1 MPLSTPERF
10 GARTAASLTHDLT
23 SKKSDIRGRAVEALL
38 LGALLTSLLVLVALV
53 VNLVQRAWPVLDNRL
68 GDFLSS
74 GLDASNA
81 AEAGV
86 WQAIRGTV
94 TMAVIVSLVAFPLGI
109 ACAVYLEEYAS
120 RSVLARLTRINVRN
134 LAGVP
139 SIVYGILGLAVFVKF
154 AGGVTG
160 GRTVI
165 AGGLTLS
172 ILVLPVVII
181 TASEALRAVPRSI
194 REGALGVGATQWETV
209 RSHVLPS
216 AAPGILTG
224 TVLAL
229 SRAAGEA
236 APLLLVGG
244 VTGLLTTGNQGLWEQ
259 ITQGGFTSMPVAIF
273 SYARQTGAEFQAV
286 TGAASLILLILV
298 VVINSLAIWLRNRFD
313 RKW

>member
-1 MPLSTPERF
+1 VSALLILLALILSVLENAWPILSTRF
-10 GARTAASLTHDLT
+10 
-23 SKKSDIRGRAVEALL
+23 
-38 LGALLTSLLVLVALV
+38 
-53 VNLVQRAWPVLDNRL
+53 

-74 GLDASNA
+74 GLDASDA
-81 AEAGV
+81 SSAGV
-86 WQAIRGTV
+86 WQAMRGTL
-94 TMAVIVSLVAFPLGI
+94 TMAIIVSLVAFPLGV
-109 ACAVYLEEYAS
+109 ACAVYLEEYAGKS
-120 RSVLARLTRINVRN
+120 LLARLTRINVRN

-154 AGGVTG
+154 AGGLTG

-172 ILVLPVVII
+172 VLVLPIVII

-194 REGALGVGATQWETV
+194 REGALGVGATQWETI
-209 RSHVLPS
+209 RSHVLPA

-224 TVLAL
+224 TVLSL

-273 SYARQTGAEFQAV
+273 SYARQTGADFQAV
-286 TGAASLILLILV
+286 TGAASLVLLVLV
-298 VVINSLAIWLRNRFD
+298 VLINAIAILLRNRFEK
-313 RKW
+313 RW

>member
-1 MPLSTPERF
+1 MALATPASH
-10 GARTAASLTHDLT
+10 GATTAASLTAELT
-23 SKKSDIRGRAVEALL
+23 GAKRDVRGRAVEVVLLATLAL
-38 LGALLTSLLVLVALV
+38 SLLILVALV
-53 VNLVQRAWPVLDNRL
+53 VNLVQRAWPVLSGRL

-86 WQAIRGTV
+86 WQAIRGTL
-94 TMAVIVSLVAFPLGI
+94 TLAVIVAIVAFPLGI
-109 ACAVYLEEYAS
+109 ACAVFLEEYAS
-120 RSVLARLTRINVRN
+120 KSFFARLIRINVRN

-139 SIVYGILGLAVFVKF
+139 SIVYGILGLTIFVKF
-154 AGGVTG
+154 ADGITG

-165 AGGLTLS
+165 SGGLALAV
-172 ILVLPVVII
+172 LVLPVVII
-181 TASEALRAVPRSI
+181 TASEALRAVPQSI
-194 REGALGVGATQWETV
+194 REGAYGVGATRWETV

-244 VTGLLTTGNQGLWEQ
+244 ITGLLRTGDQGLWEQ
-259 ITQGGFTSMPVAIF
+259 ITKGGFTSMPVAIF
-273 SYARQTGAEFQAV
+273 SYARQTGADFQAV

-298 VVINSLAIWLRNRFD
+298 VLINALAIWLRNRFEK
-313 RKW
+313 RW

>member
-1 MPLSTPERF
+1 MALTTPERF
-10 GARTAASLTHDLT
+10 GAGTAASLTRDLT
-23 SKKSDIRGRAVEALL
+23 SKKSDMRGRTVEALL
-38 LGALLTSLLVLVALV
+38 LGALLMSLLVLVALV
-53 VNLVQRAWPVLDNRL
+53 VNLFQRAWPILDTRL

-120 RSVLARLTRINVRN
+120 RSALARLTRINVRN

-154 AGGVTG
+154 AGGITG

-273 SYARQTGAEFQAV
+273 SYARQTGADFQAV
-286 TGAASLILLILV
+286 TGAASLILLLLV

>member
-1 MPLSTPERF
+1 MALTTPNQFGADAASNLTARLTSAKRDVKGRVVEWALLSTL
-10 GARTAASLTHDLT
+10 ALTM
-23 SKKSDIRGRAVEALL
+23 II
-38 LGALLTSLLVLVALV
+38 LVALV
-53 VNLVQRAWPVLDNRL
+53 VNLVDRAWPVLDGRL

-86 WQAIRGTV
+86 WQAIRGTL
-94 TMAVIVSLVAFPLGI
+94 TLAVIVALVAFPLGI
-109 ACAVYLEEYAS
+109 ACAVYLEEYARAS
-120 RSVLARLTRINVRN
+120 RSARLIRINVRN

-139 SIVYGILGLAVFVKF
+139 SIVYGILGLTIFVKF
-154 AGGVTG
+154 AGGITG

-172 ILVLPVVII
+172 VLVLPVVVI
-181 TASEALRAVPRSI
+181 TASEALRAVPQSI
-194 REGALGVGATQWETV
+194 REGAMGVGATQWETV

-244 VTGLLTTGNQGLWEQ
+244 ITGLLRTGDLGIWEQ
-259 ITQGGFTSMPVAIF
+259 ITKGGFTSMPVAIF
-273 SYARQTGAEFQAV
+273 SYARQTGADFQAV

-298 VVINSLAIWLRNRFD
+298 ILINGLAIWMRNRFE
-313 RKW
+313 RHW

>member
-23 SKKSDIRGRAVEALL
+23 SKKSDIRGRTVEALL

>member
-1 MPLSTPERF
+1 MALTTPARF
-10 GARTAASLTHDLT
+10 GADSASNLTERLT
-23 SKKSDIRGRAVEALL
+23 GSKRDIKGRVVEWSLLSTLL
-38 LGALLTSLLVLVALV
+38 LSLLILVALL
-53 VNLVQRAWPVLDNRL
+53 VNLMDRAWPVFDARF

-81 AEAGV
+81 ATAGV
-86 WQAIRGTV
+86 WQAIRGTL
-94 TMAVIVSLVAFPLGI
+94 TLAVIVAIVAFPLGI
-109 ACAVYLEEYAS
+109 ACAVYLEEYAARS
-120 RSVLARLTRINVRN
+120 RLARLIRINVRN

-139 SIVYGILGLAVFVKF
+139 SIVYGILGLSIFVKF
-154 AGGVTG
+154 ADGITG

-172 ILVLPVVII
+172 VLVLPVVII
-181 TASEALRAVPRSI
+181 TASEALRAVPSSI

-244 VTGLLTTGNQGLWEQ
+244 LTGLLRTGNLSIWEQ

-273 SYARQTGAEFQAV
+273 SYARQTGADFQAV
-286 TGAASLILLILV
+286 TAASSVILLVLV
-298 VVINSLAIWLRNRFD
+298 IAMNGLAIWLRNRFE
-313 RKW
+313 RSW

>member
-1 MPLSTPERF
+1 MAVATPSRF
-10 GARTAASLTHDLT
+10 GARSAAELTDRIT
-23 SKKSDIRGRAVEALL
+23 GGKRDVRGRIVEWILLSTLALTL
-38 LGALLTSLLVLVALV
+38 LILVALV
-53 VNLVQRAWPVLDNRL
+53 VNLVDRAWPILNGRL

-81 AEAGV
+81 QEAGV

-94 TMAVIVSLVAFPLGI
+94 TLAAIVIVVAFPLEI
-109 ACAVYLEEYAS
+109 SCAVYLEEYAQRS
-120 RSVLARLTRINVRN
+120 RLARLIRINVRN

-139 SIVYGILGLAVFVKF
+139 SIVYGILGLTIFVKF
-154 AGGVTG
+154 AGDITG

-165 AGGLTLS
+165 AGGLTLAV
-172 ILVLPVVII
+172 LVLPVVVI
-181 TASEALRAVPRSI
+181 TASEALRAVPQSI
-194 REGALGVGATQWETV
+194 REGAMGVGATQWETV

-244 VTGLLTTGNQGLWEQ
+244 ITGLLRTGNASIWEQ
-259 ITQGGFTSMPVAIF
+259 ITSGGFTSMPVAIF
-273 SYARQTGAEFQAV
+273 SYARQTGADFQAV
-286 TGAASLILLILV
+286 TGAASLILLVLV
-298 VVINSLAIWLRNRFD
+298 IIINGLAIWLRNRFE
-313 RKW
+313 RNW

>member
-1 MPLSTPERF
+1 MRLSTPSSTG
-10 GARTAASLTHDLT
+10 GATAASLTAQLSQ
-23 SKKSDIRGRAVEALL
+23 SKHRFRERIVEIVLLSALL
-38 LGALLTSLLVLVALV
+38 LTLITLVALI
-53 VNLVQRAWPVLDNRL
+53 VNLTQTGWPVLSERL
-68 GDFLSS
+68 GSFLSS

-81 AEAGV
+81 KEAGV
-86 WQAIRGTV
+86 WQAIRGTLTLAIIV
-94 TMAVIVSLVAFPLGI
+94 TIVAFPLGI
-109 ACAVYLEEYAS
+109 ASAIYLEEFAGTS
-120 RSVLARLTRINVRN
+120 RLTRIIRVNVRN

-139 SIVYGILGLAVFVKF
+139 SIVYGILGLSLWVKF
-154 AGGVTG
+154 AGGFTG

-181 TASEALRAVPRSI
+181 TASEAIRAVPQSI
-194 REGALGVGATQWETV
+194 REGAFGVGATQWETI

-216 AAPGILTG
+216 AAPGIFTG

-244 VTGLLTTGNQGLWEQ
+244 ITGLLRTGNLSLWEQ
-259 ITQGGFTSMPVAIF
+259 ITDGGFTSMPVAIF
-273 SYARQTGAEFQAV
+273 SYARQTGEEFRQV
-286 TGAASLILLILV
+286 TAAASLVLLFIV
-298 VVINSLAIWLRNRFD
+298 VVINGLAIWLRNRFE

>member
-1 MPLSTPERF
+1 MPISTPQTF
-10 GARTAASLTHDLT
+10 GARSAASITEELT
-23 SKKSDIRGRAVEALL
+23 SSRRDFTGRLVEWSL
-38 LGALLTSLLVLVALV
+38 LGALLLSLLVLVALV
-53 VNLVQRAWPVLDNRL
+53 ANLLHRSWSVLTGRF
-68 GDFLSS
+68 GHFLSS

-81 AEAGV
+81 ADAGV
-86 WQAIRGTV
+86 WQAMRGTM
-94 TMAVIVSLVAFPLGI
+94 TMAVIVAVVAFPLGI

-120 RSVLARLTRINVRN
+120 GTRLARLTRINVRN

-139 SIVYGILGLAVFVKF
+139 SIVYGILGLAIFVKF
-154 AGGVTG
+154 AGGITG

-165 AGGLTLS
+165 AGGLTLAV
-172 ILVLPVVII
+172 LVLPIVII
-181 TASEALRAVPRSI
+181 TASEALRAVPRAI

-244 VTGLLTTGNQGLWEQ
+244 ITGLLTTGNSSLWEQ
-259 ITQGGFTSMPVAIF
+259 ITKGGFTSMPVAIF
-273 SYARQTGAEFQAV
+273 SYARQTGADFQAV
-286 TGAASLILLILV
+286 TAAASLVLLVLV
-298 VVINSLAIWLRNRFD
+298 AVINGLAIVLRNRFE
-313 RKW
+313 RRW

>member
-1 MPLSTPERF
+1 MRLSTPASTGGE
-10 GARTAASLTHDLT
+10 AAASLTAELSQSRHRWREKT
-23 SKKSDIRGRAVEALL
+23 VEIILLSALL
-38 LGALLTSLLVLVALV
+38 LTLLTLVALI
-53 VNLVQRAWPVLDNRL
+53 VNLTRTGWPVLTERL
-68 GDFLSS
+68 GPFLSS
-74 GLDASNA
+74 GLDASNPR
-81 AEAGV
+81 EAGV
-86 WQAIRGTV
+86 WQAIRGTL
-94 TMAVIVSLVAFPLGI
+94 TMAIIVSLVAFPLGI
-109 ACAVYLEEYAS
+109 ASAIYLEEYAG
-120 RSVLARLTRINVRN
+120 RSLLTRIIRVNVRN

-139 SIVYGILGLAVFVKF
+139 SIVYGILGLTLWVKF
-154 AGGVTG
+154 AGGLTG

-181 TASEALRAVPRSI
+181 TTSEAIRAVPQSI
-194 REGALGVGATQWETV
+194 REGAFGVGATQWETI

-216 AAPGILTG
+216 AAPGIFTG

-244 VTGLLTTGNQGLWEQ
+244 ITGLLRTGNLSLWEQ

-273 SYARQTGAEFQAV
+273 SYARQTGQEFREV
-286 TGAASLILLILV
+286 TAAASLVLLFMV
-298 VVINSLAIWLRNRFD
+298 VVINALAIWLRSRFE

>member
-1 MPLSTPERF
+1 VGLLASLATALIILLALILSVLENAWPILSTRF
-10 GARTAASLTHDLT
+10 
-23 SKKSDIRGRAVEALL
+23 
-38 LGALLTSLLVLVALV
+38 
-53 VNLVQRAWPVLDNRL
+53 

-74 GLDASNA
+74 GLDASDASN
-81 AEAGV
+81 AGV
-86 WQAIRGTV
+86 WQAMRGTL
-94 TMAVIVSLVAFPLGI
+94 TMAIIVSLVAFPLGV
-109 ACAVYLEEYAS
+109 ACAVYLEEYAGKS
-120 RSVLARLTRINVRN
+120 LLARLTRINVRN

-154 AGGVTG
+154 AGGLTG

-172 ILVLPVVII
+172 VLVLPIVII

-194 REGALGVGATQWETV
+194 REGALGVGATQWETI
-209 RSHVLPS
+209 RSHVLPA

-224 TVLAL
+224 TVLSL

-244 VTGLLTTGNQGLWEQ
+244 VTGLLTTGNQGLWQQ

-273 SYARQTGAEFQAV
+273 SYARQTGADFQAV
-286 TGAASLILLILV
+286 TGAASLVLLVLV
-298 VVINSLAIWLRNRFD
+298 VLINAIAILLRNRFEK
-313 RKW
+313 RW